1 MPGERHPRIS
11 GRRIR
16 GRKLTDWESATR
28 IRGIIGQYGKK
39 SRDAKEEAARQEVLL
54 EQWINLEGAEK
65 TGWYTTVGNRHKG
78 TIETSNIRI
87 SRIRLGWTS
96 GNMGNICRSSKNIG
110 GRICTR
116 M

>member
-1 MPGERHPRIS
+1 MPGERNPRIS

-65 TGWYTTVGNRHKG
+65 IEWYTTTGSRHKVISEFDESDWAGYRG
-78 TIETSNIRI
+78 TWATFAKIKQRY
-87 SRIRLGWTS
+87 WW
-96 GNMGNICRSSKNIG
+96 KNI
-110 GRICTR
+110 
-116 M
+116 